1 MPQENRITR
10 LRYSLLLQRE
20 FVILRSEE
28 RKNLAFGGPVPVKS
42 FFAPGSQ
49 AE

>member
-1 MPQENRITR
+1 MPQENRMTR
-10 LRYSLLLQRE
+10 LRSFLLLQRE

-28 RKNLAFGGPVPVKS
+28 RKNLAFGGPVPDRS
-42 FFAPGSQ
+42 FFAPGSH